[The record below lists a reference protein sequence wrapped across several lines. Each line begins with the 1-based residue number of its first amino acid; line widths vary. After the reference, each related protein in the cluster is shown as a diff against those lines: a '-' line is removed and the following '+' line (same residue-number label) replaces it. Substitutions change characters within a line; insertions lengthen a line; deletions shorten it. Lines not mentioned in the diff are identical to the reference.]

1 MHLLSDDS
9 SVLAQL
15 DRRTALPEMSDSNVA
30 TLSLSKSRIL
40 FITTKYIMPGRSDK
54 RLEIRSPKTMK
65 RLQNTQHD
73 LQNCV
78 SMNPKSACGSHVA
91 PIGLVLCSTKCDNQY
106 CQNMLK
112 PFSFKLGS
120 FDVIG

>member
-1 MHLLSDDS
+1 MIHLLSDDS
-9 SVLAQL
+9 SVLAKL
-15 DRRTALPEMSDSNVA
+15 ARRTALPEMSDSNVA

-40 FITTKYIMPGRSDK
+40 FITTIYIMPGRSDK

-78 SMNPKSACGSHVA
+78 HES
-91 PIGLVLCSTKCDNQY
+91 
-106 CQNMLK
+106 
-112 PFSFKLGS
+112 
-120 FDVIG
+120 